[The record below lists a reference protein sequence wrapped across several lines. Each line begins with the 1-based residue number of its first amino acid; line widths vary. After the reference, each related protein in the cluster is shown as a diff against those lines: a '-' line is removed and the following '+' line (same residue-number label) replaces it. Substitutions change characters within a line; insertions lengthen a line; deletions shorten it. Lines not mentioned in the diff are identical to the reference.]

1 MKKILFI
8 CLLSFLTLGISAT
21 YADSGKLSKTLQ
33 KEWKQQVKQLKK
45 EGWTVWGKT
54 QSIESALEA
63 HYLQMQE
70 CGIEAVSIEGRG
82 KAKTPNTAIRKA
94 TINAQVQYSSMKHSD
109 VSGSTKTEIT
119 NTSGAETESKTEFEA
134 DYTSHTESKIK
145 GFNPTVILCRETKD
159 SNYEVLALFVV
170 KE

>member
-1 MKKILFI
+1 MKRLYLF
-8 CLLSFLTLGISAT
+8 CLLVFLAFSAS
-21 YADSGKLSKTLQ
+21 AFAQDGKLSKTLQ
-33 KEWKQQVKQLKK
+33 KECKKQVKQLNK

-70 CGIEAVSIEGRG
+70 SGIEAVSIEGRG